1 MIRPP
6 IARTENRPTM
16 TLPHTQ
22 GVAGPIGLAVA
33 AFALL
38 WLFAAEPALANKFEA
53 IGGGFSGSS
62 DFKRD
67 WLTRFFVITGGI
79 SLFLAILAVVTPHTN
94 ASFLNY
100 GNWKQS
106 AIVLS
111 SLAGG
116 FFLMAVLI

>member
-1 MIRPP
+1 MSPS
-6 IARTENRPTM
+6 
-16 TLPHTQ
+16 Q
-22 GVAGPIGLAVA
+22 GVARPIGLAIA

-38 WLFAAEPALANKFEA
+38 ILFAAEPALANKFET

-62 DFKRD
+62 GFKRS
-67 WLTRFFVITGGI
+67 WLTRFFVVSGGI
-79 SLFLAILAVVTPHTN
+79 SLFLAVLAVVTPHTN

>member
-1 MIRPP
+1 MPVPP
-6 IARTENRPTM
+6 A
-16 TLPHTQ
+16 Q
-22 GVAGPIGLAVA
+22 GVTRPIGLAMV

-38 WLFAAEPALANKFEA
+38 MLFAAEPALANKFET

-62 DFKRD
+62 GFKRS
-67 WLTRFFVITGGI
+67 WLTRFFVVSGGI
-79 SLFLAILAVVTPHTN
+79 SLFLAVLAVVTPHTN

-116 FFLMAVLI
+116 FFLMAALI

>member
-1 MIRPP
+1 MPP
-6 IARTENRPTM
+6 TETQRTTTVAPYAQRIAP
-16 TLPHTQ
+16 
-22 GVAGPIGLAVA
+22 PIGLAIGA
-33 AFALL
+33 LALL
-38 WLFAAEPALANKFEA
+38 TLFAAEPALANKFET

-62 DFKRD
+62 GFKRS

-79 SLFLAILAVVTPHTN
+79 SVLLGVLAIVTPHTN
-94 ASFLNY
+94 ASYLNY

-106 AIVLS
+106 ALVLF